1 MDIILQILVLII
13 IIVIA
18 LLVAQK
24 LGLVYITSIFG
35 GYGYN
40 KDLPKDMN
48 IMILSKLPI
57 EELEKQRRVSPEV
70 NSLFEDNYW
79 GLAMKLEWLR
89 SHGFAGRNEYI
100 DPIHYDIE
108 VELARFVGKDVE
120 EEEEESN
127 KQPEIIEIER
137 FRSGTE
143 SVYIPDKY
151 FHTQH
156 YKLHP
161 DILRINGHALSLLAP
176 LKYIIS
182 HPEPDLPDC
191 EWDIGG
197 LAMNDNITLDFMEKN
212 PRIHGMTWTPK
223 WAENPNITLRDLNRL
238 KWTLHGVKADV
249 KEAMI
254 SYEAMKRESN
264 KFAFTLEDIKE
275 AVEILNL
282 TPDEFRELNL
292 WYLVSIL
299 SHSTYTADDDDKIID
314 YLEGKNFKLR
324 GKDLKYP
331 APTPKFLNRAAQRNL
346 II

>member
-127 KQPEIIEIER
+127 KQPEIIKIK
-137 FRSGTE
+137 RSSIGTE
-143 SVYIPDKY
+143 NVFIPDKY
-151 FHTQH
+151 FHVRH

-161 DILRINGHALSLLAP
+161 DILYISGYVLSRLAP

-182 HPEPDLPDC
+182 HPVPDFPNC
-191 EWDIGG
+191 EWDIDILIRNG
-197 LAMNDNITLDFMEKN
+197 NITLDFMENN
-212 PRIHGMTWTPK
+212 PKLHGMTWTPN
-223 WAENPNITLRDLNRL
+223 WATNPNVTLKDLNRL
-238 KWTLHGVKADV
+238 KWTLHDVKADV
-249 KEAMI
+249 KETVWQYAMGN
-254 SYEAMKRESN
+254 SN
-264 KFAFTLEDIKE
+264 ADKVDRDYYTAEDVIKALEI
-275 AVEILNL
+275 INP
-282 TPDEFRELNL
+282 TPDEYRALGFN
-292 WYLVSIL
+292 
-299 SHSTYTADDDDKIID
+299 KIISRFQGRRPRLRD
-314 YLEGKNFKLR
+314 DAGMGKIDEYLKKKNFV
-324 GKDLKYP
+324 
-331 APTPKFLNRAAQRNL
+331 
-346 II
+346 